1 MLWRCL
7 PPFFSKDRTN
17 IFLQNV
23 GTCILF
29 HLMSLFWSVLFRKT
43 VNCHD
48 YLALVTEKWMLPE
61 HWWHHSDRELTCDWT
76 QASVVRC
83 QQLTTS
89 AMALSTQ
96 SHNPK
101 DHNTNLHLWEISKY
115 DIPLEEYMRVT
126 CTFRH
131 SIWWFWSM
139 QLKASSWQHNN
150 SLAQCF
156 FPYRE
161 TFFQQDIL
169 SHSYSVTAVSQ
180 WWQYTAVSK
189 VTHHRWTQG
198 WSPQTDRN
206 FFVFP

>member
-1 MLWRCL
+1 
-7 PPFFSKDRTN
+7 
-17 IFLQNV
+17 
-23 GTCILF
+23 
-29 HLMSLFWSVLFRKT
+29 
-43 VNCHD
+43 
-48 YLALVTEKWMLPE
+48 MLPE
-61 HWWHHSDRELTCDWT
+61 HWWHHSDREQTCDWT

-96 SHNPK
+96 SHNPQ
-101 DHNTNLHLWEISKY
+101 DRNTNLHLWEIFKY
-115 DIPLEEYMRVT
+115 DIPLEEYMRMT
-126 CTFRH
+126 CMFRH
-131 SIWWFWSM
+131 SIQRFWSI
-139 QLKASSWQHNN
+139 QLKAYSWQHNN
-150 SLAQCF
+150 SVAQCF

-180 WWQYTAVSK
+180 WWQHTAVSK

-198 WSPQTDRN
+198 WSPHTDRN

>member
-7 PPFFSKDRTN
+7 PPYFSKDRTN

-115 DIPLEEYMRVT
+115 SPRRVYESDLYVQ
-126 CTFRH
+126 TFH
-131 SIWWFWSM
+131 MVI
-139 QLKASSWQHNN
+139 LKHAIEGI
-150 SLAQCF
+150 F
-156 FPYRE
+156 M
-161 TFFQQDIL
+161 T
-169 SHSYSVTAVSQ
+169 T
-180 WWQYTAVSK
+180 
-189 VTHHRWTQG
+189 
-198 WSPQTDRN
+198 
-206 FFVFP
+206 